1 MNTKKYKK
9 FHPLSAIA
17 FILALGSVPPALASS
32 YYWDTTTTGLWTT
45 GSNWSTSSTGS
56 PAGTVAPSSSIT
68 ADSAVFNGSSVNGN
82 ETIQLSAATSI
93 AGITFNNTGTTTIAS
108 TTVAEQKITIG
119 AGGITMA
126 ANAGNVTFD
135 TVNKAAVTIGA
146 NQTWLNNNA
155 AATLGGSTGIIIG
168 GNTLT
173 LAGAGNFSLVPNMTA
188 TSGGVLNAN
197 QTGTLTLGAASAGFV
212 GTLNTGLN
220 GGALLLN
227 NSSVLTGAG
236 ALVNI
241 QGGTIATSS
250 TSGRI
255 LVANTSVSNDFTLGQ
270 AATGTGVVT
279 ISGAMDLNNATRQI
293 TTANSADTL
302 SGVISNGG
310 LTKAGIGT
318 LTLSG
323 TGANTYTGLTTVG
336 AGGLTL
342 SKTSVDAIAGSVLVN
357 GTGTLTLGATD
368 QIINTSNVEVATGG
382 TFALATFTDTVNGV
396 KLTGGTITGSAG
408 GILTSTTAYDFQSS
422 GNVTGS
428 LAGTAGANKTTSG
441 TVTFSGSN
449 ANTYTGLTTVSAGS
463 LILGRTAGVDA
474 LASNVLVN
482 GAGTFTITNS
492 NQIKDTASV
501 EVATGGTF
509 GIAGN
514 SETVN
519 GLKLTGG
526 SITGTTGVLTST
538 TVYDFQS
545 GSSTAIFAGTA
556 GANKTST
563 GTVTFSGSNAN
574 TYTGLTTVSAGTL
587 SIGKATGV
595 DSLAGDVLVN
605 GTGTLTITNPDQIK
619 NTANVEVAT
628 GGTFGIGGNSET
640 VNGLKLT
647 GGATTGTSGVLT
659 STTTIDFQSG
669 NSGAK
674 LGGTAGA
681 TKTATGTVSLSGAST
696 YSGGTTLTAGTLQIG
711 TGNTGSVGA
720 ITDSAIGTG
729 ALALNG
735 GTLSSSGTIA
745 RTILNAVT
753 IGGDVTLGN
762 ATTTGAL
769 TFSAN
774 ADIGSST
781 RTLTTASAVTFSG
794 NVTGTG
800 GISKMGSGALTYNG
814 TTANTYSGLT
824 TVSAGSLTLTKTATV
839 DAIAGDVLVNGTLNL
854 GASDQIKN
862 TSNVELATGGTFS
875 MGAFN
880 EAVNGL
886 KLTGGSI
893 TGGASGAPVTL
904 TVGTSIDLQSGSATS
919 ANLVLAG
926 TAGATKT
933 TTGTVTL
940 SGANTYTGTTTLNA
954 GTLQIGVNSA
964 ALVGVVTS
972 GALGTGTLALNG
984 GKLSSASVTGRSL
997 LNATTVG
1004 GNVTLGDTA
1013 NTGALTFSA
1022 GVDLGNSVRT
1032 LTTESAVTLDGVVT
1046 NGGIIKDGSSSLK
1059 LTTLN
1064 TYSSGT
1070 TLTAGTLLIS
1080 ASSSGAVG
1088 AVTSGPVG
1096 TGTLALNGGTF
1107 SSSGTFARTILN
1119 AVTIGGDVTL
1129 GNGASTG
1136 ALTFNAA
1143 TDLVG
1148 NTRTLTT
1155 ATDVIFNGVVSNGG
1169 INKAGASNLTL
1180 GGANTYTGTTT
1191 INEGTLAVNGSLYN
1205 SGSVV
1210 VNANGLLGGSGSVGA
1225 ISGSGTVGPGNSP
1238 GILTATSVNPTAG
1251 TDFKF
1256 EFTSL
1261 NPTYSN
1267 ATASVNDLLRLTAS
1281 SSPFAGGT
1289 FTSENIISIYLNSET
1304 INDSLL
1310 AGPSTTFRGGFFVDG
1325 TYGLAEALNT
1335 ASFAYYTT
1343 SALLG
1348 TAGSSAVDYNGTS
1361 YYALANTAVKI
1372 TLSNTAVTDAG
1383 FATGAASGTLLTF
1396 NAVPEPSTGALLG
1409 FGLGGLVLTRL
1420 LRRK

>member
-1 MNTKKYKK
+1 MSKSSNKV
-9 FHPLSAIA
+9 IA
-17 FILALGSVPPALASS
+17 GSDGRISSTMKRIRSSFFAVNALILALGAVPPAFAAD
-32 YYWDTTTTGLWTT
+32 YYWNTTTTGLWST
-45 GSNWSTSSTGS
+45 GSNWSLNATSGGTTGTT
-56 PAGTVAPSSSIT
+56 PT
-68 ADSAVFNGSSVNGN
+68 ALDNAFFNQSSVNGN
-82 ETIQLSAATSI
+82 EIIQLSAAASI

-155 AATLGGSTGIIIG
+155 AATLGGSTGITIG

-255 LVANTSVSNDFTLGQ
+255 LVANTSVSNDFTIGQ
-270 AATGTGVVT
+270 ASGGTGVVT
-279 ISGAMDLNNATRQI
+279 FQGAMNLSGATRTITVNNA
-293 TTANSADTL
+293 ADTV

-310 LTKAGIGT
+310 LTKAGTGT

-323 TGANTYTGLTTVG
+323 TGANTYSGLTTVS

-342 SKTSVDAIAGSVLVN
+342 NKTSVDAIGGNVLVN
-357 GTGTLTLGATD
+357 GTGILTLGAGD
-368 QIINTSNVEVATGG
+368 QIINTSNVEVAAG
-382 TFALATFTDTVNGV
+382 TLALATFNETVNGV
-396 KLTGGTITGSAG
+396 KLTGGTITGTTG
-408 GILTSTTAYDFQSS
+408 VLTSSTAYDFQSS
-422 GNVTGS
+422 ANVTGI
-428 LAGTAGANKTTSG
+428 LAGTTGANKTTSG
-441 TVTFSGSN
+441 TVTFTGGN

-463 LILGRTAGVDA
+463 LILNRTAGVDA

-482 GAGTFTITNS
+482 GAGTLTVSNS
-492 NQIKDTASV
+492 NQIKDTANV

-519 GLKLTGG
+519 GVKLTGG
-526 SITGTTGVLTST
+526 AMTGTTGVLTST

-545 GSSTAIFAGTA
+545 GSATAIFGGTA
-556 GANKTST
+556 GATKTTS

-595 DSLAGDVLVN
+595 DALAGDVLVN

-640 VNGLKLT
+640 VNGLKFT
-647 GGATTGTSGVLT
+647 GGATTGTAGILT
-659 STTTIDFQSG
+659 SSTTIDFQSG

-681 TKTATGTVSLSGAST
+681 TKTTAGTVSLSGAST

-711 TGNTGSVGA
+711 
-720 ITDSAIGTG
+720 
-729 ALALNG
+729 
-735 GTLSSSGTIA
+735 
-745 RTILNAVT
+745 
-753 IGGDVTLGN
+753 
-762 ATTTGAL
+762 
-769 TFSAN
+769 
-774 ADIGSST
+774 
-781 RTLTTASAVTFSG
+781 
-794 NVTGTG
+794 
-800 GISKMGSGALTYNG
+800 
-814 TTANTYSGLT
+814 
-824 TVSAGSLTLTKTATV
+824 
-839 DAIAGDVLVNGTLNL
+839 
-854 GASDQIKN
+854 
-862 TSNVELATGGTFS
+862 
-875 MGAFN
+875 
-880 EAVNGL
+880 
-886 KLTGGSI
+886 
-893 TGGASGAPVTL
+893 
-904 TVGTSIDLQSGSATS
+904 
-919 ANLVLAG
+919 
-926 TAGATKT
+926 
-933 TTGTVTL
+933 
-940 SGANTYTGTTTLNA
+940 
-954 GTLQIGVNSA
+954 VNSA
-964 ALVGVVTS
+964 GLVGAVTS
-972 GALGTGTLALNG
+972 GAVGTGTLALNG
-984 GKLSSASVTGRSL
+984 GKLSSASGTGRSL
-997 LNATTVG
+997 LNSTTVG

-1022 GVDLGNSVRT
+1022 GFDLGNSVRT
-1032 LTTESAVTLDGVVT
+1032 LTTESAVTLDGVVS

-1070 TLTAGTLLIS
+1070 TLNAGTLLIS

-1119 AVTIGGDVTL
+1119 AVTIGGNVTL
-1129 GNGASTG
+1129 GDLANNGL
-1136 ALTFNAA
+1136 LTFNAG
-1143 TDLVG
+1143 TDLLG

-1155 ATDVIFNGVVSNGG
+1155 ASDVIFNGTLSNGALTKTG
-1169 INKAGASNLTL
+1169 AGTLLLTA
-1180 GGANTYTGTTT
+1180 ANSYTGATTISDGTLQLGDGTTGKDGTVASSSIVNNGSLLFNRFGSSSYDGVISGTGTVTKTGAGIQALSGGSTYSGLTT
-1191 INEGTLAVNGSLYN
+1191 INAGTLIVDGSIT

-1210 VNANGLLGGSGSVGA
+1210 NGGLLKVNGTAGAVTVNIGGSLGGA
-1225 ISGSGTVGPGNSP
+1225 GTVGSVSLNSGGALNPGNSP
-1238 GILTATSVNPTAG
+1238 GTLTAAQAIVMGGSTYNWQISNSGAGSTAG
-1251 TDFKF
+1251 TDWDLF
-1256 EFTSL
+1256 SVSGLL
-1261 NPTYSN
+1261 NMSN
-1267 ATASVNDLLRLTAS
+1267 
-1281 SSPFAGGT
+1281 
-1289 FTSENIISIYLNSET
+1289 
-1304 INDSLL
+1304 
-1310 AGPSTTFRGGFFVDG
+1310 
-1325 TYGLAEALNT
+1325 
-1335 ASFAYYTT
+1335 
-1343 SALLG
+1343 
-1348 TAGSSAVDYNGTS
+1348 
-1361 YYALANTAVKI
+1361 
-1372 TLSNTAVTDAG
+1372 VTDANKWNLVVTADG
-1383 FATGAASGTLLTF
+1383 AFTGWTDTNEYSYVFAQAASVSGFSTTVGTDVTSLFNITSNGITSLPNSSYNANGDFKVVVGNVNGLTTL
-1396 NAVPEPSTGALLG
+1396 NLMAVPEPSTGSMLTLG
-1409 FGLGGLVLTRL
+1409 IAGLVATRL
-1420 LRRK
+1420 LRRKTS